1 MTLRE
6 VIDKHT
12 AELHAKG
19 DQSNVQLNLK
29 LGASA
34 EKSRARFTNKSN
46 GFDFVRILECSAS
59 LKPLIGFQRKL
70 KERSK
75 RRFVKRQAEH
85 ALKRA
90 NGEVS

>member
-6 VIDKHT
+6 LIDKHT
-12 AELHAKG
+12 SELHAKG
-19 DQSNVQLNLK
+19 NGTNVKLNQK

-34 EKSRARFTNKSN
+34 EKIRGRFINKSN

-59 LKPLIGFQRKL
+59 LRPLIGFQRKL

-75 RRFVKRQAEH
+75 RRFAKH
-85 ALKRA
+85 
-90 NGEVS
+90 